1 MTDPQLEK
9 DLKSL
14 LAALQGGPK
23 TSAELSAATRLSA
36 NRIRSL
42 LLHLQTQGQV
52 HAPHFVPNR
61 RGQLINLWELR
72 QAASPIV

>member
-1 MTDPQLEK
+1 MADPRLEK

-14 LAALQGGPK
+14 LAVLQEGPK
-23 TSAELSAATRLSA
+23 TGAELSAATRLSA

-42 LLHLQTQGQV
+42 LLHLQTQGHV
-52 HAPHFVPNR
+52 HAPRSAPND
-61 RGQLINLWELR
+61 RGRPVNLWELR